1 MIQSMQTTTP
11 FFWVAL
17 GLALVIAEIFS
28 LTLILL
34 FFGIGALVVAIGK
47 YMGLNNLPLEIS
59 IFATLGLAGLLFFR
73 KKVKKGLLAEN
84 GIHFETQQPITLSGD
99 VPAKGEAH
107 ITHQGSSWTA
117 VNESD
122 HVLKKGSKVFIART
136 EGVKLILKA
145 E

>member
-1 MIQSMQTTTP
+1 MPMETTTP

-17 GLALVIAEIFS
+17 ALALVIAEMFS

-47 YMGLNNLPLEIS
+47 YLGLNNLPIEIS
-59 IFATLGLAGLLFFR
+59 IFAAIGISGLLFFR

-84 GIHFETQQPITLSGD
+84 GIHFETKQPITLTSD

-107 ITHQGSSWTA
+107 ILHQGTSWTA

-122 HVLKKGSKVFIART
+122 HILKKGSQAFITRT
-136 EGVKLILKA
+136 EGVKLILKSVS
-145 E
+145 